1 MSTICK
7 IDPSVRR
14 RRTLRAN
21 LFRNPPRFA
30 SVQSKAM
37 AGRIMAELHLIH
49 DSSRLRGDTKHMLFM
64 RGAKQLSELP
74 Q

>member
-7 IDPSVRR
+7 IDPGVRQ

-21 LFRNPPRFA
+21 LLRNPPKFRESA
-30 SVQSKAM
+30 VM
-37 AGRIMAELHLIH
+37 AGRILAELHIIH
-49 DSSRLRGDTKHMLFM
+49 DAPHLTGATKHMLFV